1 MVKWNFPSRNNSVV
15 EGYSNPGHAL
25 FKKDPLQALARE
37 ICQNSLDAVDDE
49 TLPVRIEFKK
59 ETVLTQNFP
68 GASDLLDIIYRC
80 RDYWKDSHKEELD
93 AFIDHAIKIL
103 KLNSLSVLRISDFN
117 TIGLQGAFDD
127 APITPWIGLVKSI
140 GVNVKSNDTAAGSYG
155 IGKAAAF
162 INSYFQTVFYR
173 TMDLEGR
180 CAAQGVANLM
190 AFSDESYGDDDPV
203 RRATGFFG
211 NPDKNQP
218 IERMEELD
226 RIYKRTETGTD
237 IFIPG
242 FKWITEGSVV
252 WTELMI
258 AEILENFLMSIFYG
272 KLSVQIEDRIIN
284 KEKLSAIL
292 ERNKLR
298 AKNAYCFY
306 KILSGN
312 DENVLEENLNF
323 HGFGNLKLR
332 LLFGPN
338 LNKKILVVRNS
349 GMKIAEIKSLPKGIS
364 FSGILEL
371 QGDNL
376 NKFFRKM
383 ENPEHNSWDPKRH
396 DNPKLAKEYKKELET
411 WVSQT
416 IYKKLEEESGEE
428 TIVDI
433 GDCFNSSVSGNRDNS
448 DKVQKLVDTTKNVE
462 ISFKN
467 IKKSSSSLKTI
478 DSVNSNNNVSS
489 EFHGTDKETGDNA
502 NNGNSNT
509 SQNHDRSS
517 GSSSSNEKNAT
528 RKTSS
533 RGTSGKKHEQSGS
546 SIISNFKTRI
556 ITLESGKNRLF
567 LTIDR
572 DLPHAEIE
580 VVTVGENGQTL
591 PLHVKGVMSSNA
603 SLADGK
609 IILNNIKANQKT
621 VVDFVVNGK
630 QNYAM
635 GVNINGN

>member
-25 FKKDPLQALARE
+25 FKNDPLQALARE
-37 ICQNSLDAVDDE
+37 ICQNSLDAVDDD
-49 TLPVRIEFKK
+49 TLPVKIVFKK
-59 ETVLTQNFP
+59 ETVRTKDFP
-68 GASDLLDIIYRC
+68 GTSELMEILYKC

-93 AFIDHAIKIL
+93 DFIDHAL
-103 KLNSLSVLRISDFN
+103 KVLRLDSLSVLRISDFN

-173 TMDLEGR
+173 TMDLEGH

-203 RRATGFFG
+203 RRSTGFFG
-211 NPDKNQP
+211 NPEKNQP
-218 IERMEELD
+218 VEKMEELD
-226 RIYKRTETGTD
+226 KIYKRTETGTD

-242 FKWITEGSVV
+242 FKWITDGSVF

-258 AEILENFLMSIFYG
+258 SEILENFLMSIYYG

-284 KEKLSAIL
+284 KDKLSAIL
-292 ERNKLR
+292 ERNKNI

-306 KILSGN
+306 RVLSAN
-312 DENVLEENLNF
+312 SDNVLEENLNF

-338 LNKKILVVRNS
+338 LNKKILIVRNS

-364 FSGILEL
+364 FTGILEL
-371 QGDNL
+371 QGDHL

-383 ENPEHNSWDPKRH
+383 ENPQHNSWDPKRH
-396 DNPKLAKEYKKELET
+396 ENPKLAKEYKKELET

-433 GDCFNSSVSGNRDNS
+433 GDCFNSSVSGNKENS
-448 DKVQKLVDTTKNVE
+448 EKKQTLVDTTRNVE

-467 IKKSSSSLKTI
+467 VKKSHSSAKSFDRNTSNNNQSTVSYETSNDTDSNGKSGNSGQSNDAKNSGVNSSSSGQKT
-478 DSVNSNNNVSS
+478 SGRTSS
-489 EFHGTDKETGDNA
+489 R
-502 NNGNSNT
+502 
-509 SQNHDRSS
+509 RSS
-517 GSSSSNEKNAT
+517 GKRND
-528 RKTSS
+528 
-533 RGTSGKKHEQSGS
+533 KKGS
-546 SIISNFKTRI
+546 SDIANIKARI
-556 ITLESGKNRLF
+556 ITLENGRNRLF
-567 LTIDR
+567 ITTDK
-572 DLPHAEIE
+572 DMSHAEIE
-580 VVTVGENGQTL
+580 VVTVGENGKSL
-591 PLHVKGVMSSNA
+591 PLHVHGIMSSSA
-603 SLADGK
+603 SLSEGR
-609 IILNNIKANQKT
+609 IILNDIKANQKT